1 MAIMKIQKT
10 DPVKTV
16 LTISVGFMVLYFITK
31 WDWAIITALVVGSA
45 GVFSTY
51 LSEKID
57 FLWMKLA
64 WVLNLI
70 VPNILLTIIFFLLL
84 FPIAILSRMFGKND
98 FLNLK
103 DKNDSNFKDSS
114 RQLDKASFEKP
125 W

>member
-31 WDWAIITALVVGSA
+31 WDWAIITALVVGLA

-70 VPNILLTIIFFLLL
+70 APNILLTVIFFLLL

-98 FLNLK
+98 FFNLK
-103 DKNDSNFKDSS
+103 DINDSNFKDSN